1 MKCTLSPPKSGAYDR
16 IKGICNHVCQR
27 CHSIIIDNQ
36 IDDDYFLYC
45 IDCQTFGRINE
56 SSFLYRFHRDV
67 LVQKPI
73 YVPQFTLSH
82 EQASLSKKLLELA
95 NRQKYTYFEAVCGAG
110 KTEIIYETIY
120 DYLKKAKR
128 IAYAIPRTDVVKEL
142 TIRFVNVFPNTIIKP
157 LYSGS
162 HDDENAQMLITT
174 IHQLIHYE
182 DEFDLIILDEAD
194 AFPYRDNDFLH
205 RIVKKAGS
213 KSCHW
218 IELSATLSTSMG
230 TRKMSKIQIP
240 TLSAR
245 YHRHALD
252 GFFIEWLNG
261 VDYNVDILLRWIIKH
276 KTHPIMI
283 FVPTINQGYE
293 LKNRLKKQGLLC
305 DFTFSSDMSKT
316 LKINHFRLNKLPVL
330 ITTTLLERG
339 ITIVDL
345 QVVVMNADHEVYS
358 TETLIQICGR
368 VGRHPDFPSG
378 DILFMTH
385 EMTDSIHQ
393 ARRYISQKNQ
403 DAIQKELIDYA
414 MPTVRKCD
422 E

>member
-1 MKCTLSPPKSGAYDR
+1 MKCTLSPPKSGAFDR
-16 IKGICNHVCQR
+16 IKGIRNHVCQR
-27 CHSIIIDNQ
+27 CHSIIHDNQ
-36 IDDDYFLYC
+36 IDDYYFLYC
-45 IDCQTFGRINE
+45 VDCQTFGRINE
-56 SSFLYRFHRDV
+56 SSFLYRYHRDV
-67 LVQKPI
+67 MVQKPI
-73 YVPQFTLSH
+73 YVPQYTLSF
-82 EQASLSKKLLELA
+82 EQASLSSKLLELT
-95 NRQKYTYFEAVCGAG
+95 NQQRYTHFEAVCGAG

-120 DYLKKAKR
+120 DFLKKAKR
-128 IAYAIPRTDVVKEL
+128 IVYAIPRTDVVKEL
-142 TIRFVNVFPNTIIKP
+142 TIRFMKVFPNTIIKP

-162 HDDENAQMLITT
+162 HDDENAQMLVTT

-205 RIVKKAGS
+205 RIVNKAGS

-230 TRKMSKIQIP
+230 TKKMTKLQTP

-252 GFFIEWLNG
+252 GFDIEWMRGDGFNE
-261 VDYNVDILLRWIIKH
+261 DILLTWIIRH
-276 KTHPIMI
+276 KSHSVMI
-283 FVPTINQGYE
+283 FVPTIHQGYE
-293 LKNRLKKQGLLC
+293 LKKALKKRGIYC

-316 LKINHFRLNKLPVL
+316 QKINHFRLKKLPVL

-339 ITIVDL
+339 ITIVNL
-345 QVVVMNADHEVYS
+345 QVVIMNADHEVYT

-385 EMTDSIHQ
+385 ELTDSIHR

-403 DAIQKELIDYA
+403 EAIQKGLIDCA
-414 MPTVRKCD
+414 MPVVRKRD

>member
-1 MKCTLSPPKSGAYDR
+1 MSWFKNPSMSQYTLS
-16 IKGICNHVCQR
+16 
-27 CHSIIIDNQ
+27 
-36 IDDDYFLYC
+36 F
-45 IDCQTFGRINE
+45 
-56 SSFLYRFHRDV
+56 
-67 LVQKPI
+67 
-73 YVPQFTLSH
+73 
-82 EQASLSKKLLELA
+82 EQASLSSKLLELT
-95 NRQKYTYFEAVCGAG
+95 NQQRYTHFEAVCGAG

-120 DYLKKAKR
+120 DFLKKAKR

-142 TIRFVNVFPNTIIKP
+142 TIRFMKVFPNTIIKP
-157 LYSGS
+157 LYSNS
-162 HDDENAQMLITT
+162 HDDENAQMLVTT

-218 IELSATLSTSMG
+218 IELSATLSISIG
-230 TRKMSKIQIP
+230 TKKMTKTQIP

-252 GFFIEWLNG
+252 GFTIEWMRGECFDRDVLSG
-261 VDYNVDILLRWIIKH
+261 WIKNH
-276 KTHPIMI
+276 NTHPVMI
-283 FVPTINQGYE
+283 FVPTINQGHE
-293 LKNRLKKQGLLC
+293 LKRVLKKQGIYC
-305 DFTFSSDMSKT
+305 DFTYSSDMSKT
-316 LKINHFRLNKLPVL
+316 QKINHFRLNKLPVL

-345 QVVVMNADHEVYS
+345 QVVVMHANHEVYT

-385 EMTDSIHQ
+385 ELTDSIHR
-393 ARRYISQKNQ
+393 ARRYISRKNQ
-403 DAIQKELIDYA
+403 EAIQKGLIDYA
-414 MPTVRKCD
+414 MPTVR
-422 E
+422 